1 MFILKGDSWDLL
13 NTYHV
18 PGSVW
23 GTLDIEFLIFIVV
36 ICKIKLERERCSNHV
51 LDQNTGYYYS
61 SQIKQKLSGSTG
73 LKPKVAQ

>member
-18 PGSVW
+18 LGSVW

-36 ICKIKLERERCSNHV
+36 ICKIKLERESCSSHV
-51 LDQNTGYYYS
+51 LDQNTG
-61 SQIKQKLSGSTG
+61 
-73 LKPKVAQ
+73 